1 MVILARRESMEERA
15 ALLIVTMNNKSL
27 WNSTD
32 IVKGIAG
39 NESQAEFSRKRDDAA
54 VARSGNRNPIHLVP
68 GDTGSGMQKN
78 FITLSNIDL
87 RR

>member
-39 NESQAEFSRKRDDAA
+39 NESQSGFSRNRDDAA
-54 VARSGNRNPIHLVP
+54 VSRSGDLNPIHLVP

-78 FITLSNIDL
+78 FITPVQY
-87 RR
+87 